1 MYFGT
6 LVQVPKHVKVFWFH
20 LIKQRNSDFDS
31 ASKKGQKPLPKGK
44 LMLRTSGKLSL
55 MNAASDMEPE
65 KGSMR
70 PVSFCTLNPYLV
82 DRWSESDRLIDIR

>member
-1 MYFGT
+1 
-6 LVQVPKHVKVFWFH
+6 
-20 LIKQRNSDFDS
+20 
-31 ASKKGQKPLPKGK
+31 
-44 LMLRTSGKLSL
+44 